1 MQKSMKKIL
10 IIEDDLIFSRM
21 LENWLDK
28 KQLPVI
34 SVSSAANARK
44 VIKQGNLSLIL
55 SDLRL
60 PDGDGVELLEWMN
73 KQKIQIPFIIMTCY
87 GQVDNAVKA
96 IKLGAIDYLCKP
108 LQPES
113 LLFTIMETLNI
124 ENGATTNSDLTSYY
138 QGKSAAT
145 LECRRMVELIAP
157 TEIPVMICG
166 ANGTGKEYVARSIHA
181 TSGRSKKNFIAID
194 CGSIPL
200 ELAPSLLFGYVKGTF
215 TGASDNKEGIFHMAN
230 GGTLFLDEVGNL
242 DYRIQVLLLRALQE
256 KRYRP
261 IGAPT
266 EYTMDVRIIAATNEN
281 LEKAVAEKRFRED
294 LYHRLNEFTI
304 HIPSLV
310 ECHEDIMPL
319 AEYFREQ
326 GCRELKRNVD
336 GFDHT
341 ARKVLERYTW
351 PGNIREMRYK
361 IRSAILLAKENL
373 ISEEDLHISMST
385 ETSEILALKDKS
397 EERKRIVQALKIAR
411 GNKRFAA
418 LLLQI
423 DRSTL
428 YDKIKKYGIDI
439 STDYKLI

>member
-44 VIKQGNLSLIL
+44 VIKQENLSLIL

-96 IKLGAIDYLCKP
+96 IKLGAVDYLCKP

-138 QGKSAAT
+138 QGKSTAT
-145 LECRRMVELIAP
+145 LECRRMIELIAP

-181 TSGRSKKNFIAID
+181 ASGRSKKNFIAVD
-194 CGSIPL
+194 CGAIPL
-200 ELAPSLLFGYVKGTF
+200 ELASSLFFGHVKGAF
-215 TGASDNKEGIFHMAN
+215 TGASDNKEGIFHMAD

-261 IGAPT
+261 VGAPA
-266 EYTMDVRIIAATNEN
+266 EYAMDVRIITATNET
-281 LEKAVAEKRFRED
+281 LETAVEEKRFRED
-294 LYHRLNEFTI
+294 FYHRLNEFTI
-304 HIPSLV
+304 HVPSLV
-310 ECHEDIMPL
+310 ECREDIMPL

-341 ARKVLERYTW
+341 ARKALERYTW

-361 IRSAILLAKENL
+361 VRSAILLAKDNL
-373 ISEEDLHISMST
+373 IYEEDLHISMSA
-385 ETSEILALKDKS
+385 ETSETLALKDKI

-439 STDYKLI
+439 LKIKFAL